1 MSDGITD
8 ANRMTLHDIEIWR
21 QRTKEEFVSKLTTK
35 ELVEELCK
43 REGIEIIDVPDERKW
58 YTTVTDECGF
68 GIEAGHGW
76 GEATILVVKK

>member
-8 ANRMTLHDIEIWR
+8 SNRMTLHDIEIWR

-43 REGIEIIDVPDERKW
+43 REGMKKYVVPVGDYAYIARGKKPSLRID
-58 YTTVTDECGF
+58 GAA
-68 GIEAGHGW
+68 I
-76 GEATILVVKK
+76 ILVMKE